1 MNLFISFKE
10 FAFNSELSSVEY
22 LYLEDLLQNA
32 GVMGY
37 STVCITGSTLPTLTL
52 SFQDNFNIISYHL
65 S

>member
-1 MNLFISFKE
+1 MNLLISFKE

-22 LYLEDLLQNA
+22 LYLEDMLQNA

-37 STVCITGSTLPTLTL
+37 STVCITGSTLPTLIL

>member
-1 MNLFISFKE
+1 MNLLISLKE

-22 LYLEDLLQNA
+22 LYLEDLLPNA
-32 GVMGY
+32 GVMSN

-52 SFQDNFNIISYHL
+52 SFQDNLNIISYHL